1 MNDLTAIAGGL
12 THLIDQEEARIA
24 ELAPQLT
31 AAENTIR
38 RARKALAA
46 LEDASPSVIAKTGNR
61 KVTPSQLTDATLDR
75 VLKALRAGASTPGE
89 IRKHSKLSY
98 PTISRALEMLRQRQQ
113 VRRIDARHYAL
124 MPDA

>member
-12 THLIDQEEARIA
+12 THLIDQEEALIA
-24 ELAPQLT
+24 ELAPQLA

-46 LEDASPSVIAKTGNR
+46 LEDAAPSKVERIKSRQIAR
-61 KVTPSQLTDATLDR
+61 QQLTDATLEK

-89 IRKHSKLSY
+89 IRKRSGLAY
-98 PTISRALEMLRQRQQ
+98 PTIGRALEMLRERQQ